1 MILVTGH
8 DQRRHL
14 HLPERPCEVGE
25 QRPAGDGAAQGLQR
39 PVARTHGATCTLN
52 LCAEA
57 LERTPW
63 IAEDGLAHGY
73 EFGCHGDRWASPVGL
88 SEHEEAATI
97 ARAVARIRK
106 VAGVRPVGWH
116 SRCPHTPNTRRL
128 LVEEGGFIYD
138 SEAYDDDLPY
148 ILEVSGR
155 QHVVVPYSLDTND
168 MRFQR
173 SDSSFARARD
183 FSDYVI
189 DAFDWL
195 WEEGEATPKMMTIG
209 LHTRIIGRPARIA
222 GLDRVLA
229 HIRAKGGAWIARR
242 DEIARHWLATHGDAP

>member
-1 MILVTGH
+1 M
-8 DQRRHL
+8 
-14 HLPERPCEVGE
+14 
-25 QRPAGDGAAQGLQR
+25 
-39 PVARTHGATCTLN
+39 
-52 LCAEA
+52 
-57 LERTPW
+57 
-63 IAEDGLAHGY
+63 
-73 EFGCHGDRWASPVGL
+73 
-88 SEHEEAATI
+88 I

-116 SRCPHTPNTRRL
+116 SRAPCTPNTRRL
-128 LVEEGGFIYD
+128 LIEEGGFLYD

-148 ILEVSGR
+148 IVEVAGR

-173 SDSSFARARD
+173 PDASFARARD

-195 WEEGEATPKMMTIG
+195 WEEGETTPKMMTIG

-229 HIRAKGGAWIARR
+229 HIRDKGAAWVARR
-242 DEIARHWLATHGDAP
+242 DEIARHWLVTHGAGARPRAP